1 MADFLR
7 ARRMALTPKDVGL
20 PEGIRRKVRG
30 LRREE
35 VAQLTH
41 MSVDYY
47 TRLEQR
53 RAPRPSVQMLAALA
67 RALQLGEEERD
78 HLYRLA
84 GTDPTPGRSGTSDV
98 VRPALISL
106 LDQLND
112 CAAFIVSDL
121 LVVLAQNRLS
131 MLLMG
136 NHIRGGG
143 IEDSVTWRWF
153 TEPEYRTMFSP
164 EDRDYQASLH
174 VADLRATSSRR
185 RGDPD
190 VQAMVSGL
198 SRRSDEFRRL
208 WTRHEVGRPRTEVHK
223 TFMHPQVGPVPV
235 DVEILATAEGQRL
248 VILGASA
255 ETESGC
261 KLEQLRKL
269 GNPVRSIYTPYTDFS
284 GTRGGLGCRQ
294 G

>member
-1 MADFLR
+1 MDHDSMADFLR

-20 PEGIRRKVRG
+20 PDGIRRKVRG

-67 RALQLGEEERD
+67 RALQLGQDERD

-84 GTDPTPGRSGTSDV
+84 GADPTPDRTDTSDV
-98 VRPALISL
+98 VRPALINL

-112 CAAFIVSDL
+112 CAAFICSDL

-153 TEPEYRTMFSP
+153 TEPEYRAMFSP

-208 WTRHEVGRPRTEVHK
+208 WKRHEVGRPRMEVHK
-223 TFMHPQVGPVPV
+223 TLVHPQLGPVTV
-235 DVEILATAEGQRL
+235 EVEILGTAEGQRL
-248 VILGASA
+248 VILSAPAATASRR
-255 ETESGC
+255 
-261 KLEQLRKL
+261 KLELLSKL
-269 GNPVRSIYTPYTDFS
+269 DDQAIGA
-284 GTRGGLGCRQ
+284 
-294 G
+294 